1 MKRMLNTQDI
11 EKTCPMCN
19 ADVTLDD
26 YEFLG
31 DKGVPGLKK
40 VFVK

>member
-1 MKRMLNTQDI
+1 
-11 EKTCPMCN
+11 MCN
-19 ADVTLDD
+19 VDITLDD
-26 YEFLG
+26 MEFLG